1 MSESTENRK
10 QETPA
15 DAGKDAPPRETEASQ
30 ETEAPRETEAPPE
43 MEASREAEA
52 PRSGGAP
59 GRGLSF
65 LALLVALGALA
76 AAVWQWHEGR
86 NRGDAL
92 RDDLAKKIVEFE
104 RQSKEARDLAREV
117 RQSSG
122 DTQSKITALES
133 RVAESQSQQIAL
145 DQLYQELSRNRD
157 EWAFAEIEQSLLIA
171 NQQLQL
177 AGNVKAALIA
187 LQSADSRLQG
197 MDRPQLTNLRKSL
210 ARDIERLKALP
221 HVDVVGISARLESL
235 IGRVDA
241 LPLAPDVRP
250 QAEAPAPVK
259 EGAAGIWERF
269 WREAWSEV
277 KQLVR
282 VQRMEKPELP
292 LLAPEQRFFLRE
304 NVKLRLLGARVA
316 LLARDE
322 KSFRDDL
329 QAARAW
335 IERYFDA
342 RDPAVAQTVTSLA
355 NLHGT
360 EISIEAPDLSA
371 TIDALRGLRASRERR
386 PG

>member
-1 MSESTENRK
+1 MSESTEN
-10 QETPA
+10 Q
-15 DAGKDAPPRETEASQ
+15 Q
-30 ETEAPRETEAPPE
+30 QEAPVGAGEGVAP
-43 MEASREAEA
+43 REAEA
-52 PRSGGAP
+52 PRGIEAAGETEAPRSSGAP
-59 GRGLSF
+59 GRALSV

-76 AAVWQWHEGR
+76 ASAWQWHENR
-86 NRGDAL
+86 NRSAVLSEG
-92 RDDLAKKIVEFE
+92 LAKKIAEFE
-104 RQSKEARDLAREV
+104 RHSKEARDLARDV
-117 RQSSG
+117 RQSSR
-122 DTQSKITALES
+122 DTQAKITALES

-145 DQLYQELSRNRD
+145 DQLYQDLSRNRD

-187 LQSADSRLQG
+187 LQSADARLQRMG
-197 MDRPQLTNLRKSL
+197 RPQFASLRKSL

-221 HVDVVGISARLESL
+221 HVDMVGISARLENL
-235 IGRVDA
+235 IGKVDG
-241 LPLAPDVRP
+241 LPLAPDMRP
-250 QAEAPAPVK
+250 QAEAPAPVE
-259 EGAAGIWERF
+259 EGAAGIWDRF
-269 WREAWSEV
+269 WRDAWSEV

-282 VQRMEKPELP
+282 VQRMEKSELP

-342 RDPAVAQTVTSLA
+342 RDAGVAQTIASLT

-360 EISIEAPDLSA
+360 EISIEAPEISA
-371 TIDALRGLRASRERR
+371 TIEALRSLRDPRER
-386 PG
+386 GSG